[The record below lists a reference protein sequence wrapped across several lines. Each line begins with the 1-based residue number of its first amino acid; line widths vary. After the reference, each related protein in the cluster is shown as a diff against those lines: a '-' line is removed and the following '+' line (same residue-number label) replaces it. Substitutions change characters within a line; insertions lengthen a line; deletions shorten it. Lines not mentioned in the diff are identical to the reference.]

1 MLSGKNYLFTSESV
15 SEGHPDKVCD
25 QISDAVLDAFL
36 EQDADSHVAVETM
49 VTTGQVLLSGEVSS
63 TAYVDIPSVVRK
75 TIADIGYNK
84 PEYGFDANSCGIL
97 TAIHEQSPDINQGVS
112 REDARKQGAGDQ
124 GIMFGYATDETGT
137 FMPVTH
143 YLSTLIVKSLAE
155 IRKEGRQMTYLR
167 PDSKSQVTVEYSPTS
182 VPQRIDT
189 IVVSTQHDEFASEKA
204 MQEQI
209 LYDVKTI
216 LLPHVKEKIKDAS
229 VLALFNDDIVF
240 HVNPTGKFVIGGPAG
255 DTGLTGRKIIIDTYG
270 GASRHGGGA
279 FCVDGDT
286 EYLSPDG
293 WKKISE
299 YDGGKVAQWDNGE
312 LTFVEPLVYHKHKAE
327 KMYRLTT
334 KHFLDMVLSE
344 NHNVVFETSK
354 GNIIKKRVKDL
365 VDNYEIANG
374 NAGFIPISFKYAG
387 GDGIDMTDD
396 EIRLQVAFCA
406 DGTLKGHS
414 PYMNLKKFY
423 KKERIIDLLE
433 ITQTEYDYSE
443 YDDGYMRVK
452 FEPKIKSKSLVECF
466 KGASLHQLKVIA
478 GELKEWDG
486 DCDNVYRTTVKED
499 ADFAQFV
506 FMASSGK
513 YASIRYDDRIGETYG
528 NEEQYIRKSV
538 CYEVRQCDCK
548 TTNIRRTGRHNSHH
562 VTVEDFIPSDGMMY
576 CFTVPSTMLVLR
588 RNDRVFVTGNSGKD
602 PSKVDRSAAYAA
614 RFIAKNLVAN
624 GLCSKC
630 EIQLAYAIGVAEP
643 VSIFVDTFHTC
654 KDGWRDELL
663 ATFIADSFDLSPYGI
678 EQMLRLKKPIYKLT
692 AVYGHFGR
700 ESFEKQGMVFFPW
713 ERVLAKDELL
723 HHSKY

>member
-1 MLSGKNYLFTSESV
+1 MRGNYYFTSESV
-15 SEGHPDKVCD
+15 SEGHPDKVAD
-25 QISDAVLDAFL
+25 QISDSILDAFL
-36 EQDADSHVAVETM
+36 AEDSESHVAVETL
-49 VTTGQVLLSGEVSS
+49 VTTGQVVVAGEVRSK
-63 TAYVDIPSVVRK
+63 AYVDIPSVVRE
-75 TIADIGYNK
+75 TIASIGYTK
-84 PEYGFDANSCGIL
+84 PEYGFEANSCGVL

-112 REDARKQGAGDQ
+112 RGDERKQGAGDQ
-124 GIMFGYATDETGT
+124 GIVFGFATNETET
-137 FMPVTH
+137 CMPVTH
-143 YLSTLIVKSLAE
+143 YLATLIVESLAE
-155 IRKEGRQMTYLR
+155 IRKEGFAMHYLR
-167 PDSKSQVTVEYSPTS
+167 PDAKSQVTVEYSHDGMPL
-182 VPQRIDT
+182 RIDT
-189 IVVSTQHDEFASEKA
+189 IVVSTQHDEFGSEKE
-204 MQEQI
+204 MRERIEDDVVNILIPYVKNQI
-209 LYDVKTI
+209 RD
-216 LLPHVKEKIKDAS
+216 EN
-229 VLALFNDDIVF
+229 VLRLFNDKIKY

-255 DTGLTGRKIIIDTYG
+255 DTGLTGRKIIVDTYG
-270 GASRHGGGA
+270 GMACHGGGA

-299 YDGGKVAQWDNGE
+299 YNGGKVAQWDNGE
-312 LTFVEPLVYHKHKAE
+312 LTFVDPLIYHKHKAE
-327 KMYRLTT
+327 KMYHLTT

-354 GNIIKKRVKDL
+354 GNIIKKRVKDI

-387 GDGIDMTDD
+387 GEGIDMTDD

-433 ITQTEYDYSE
+433 LTCTEYDYSE
-443 YDDGYMRVK
+443 YEDGYMRVR

-513 YASIRYDDRIGETYG
+513 YASIRYDDRIGEKYG
-528 NEEQYIRKSV
+528 DEEQYIRKSV

-548 TTNIRRTGRHNSHH
+548 TTNIRRTGRHNTHH
-562 VTVEDFIPSDGMMY
+562 VTVEDFTPSDGMMY

-614 RFIAKNLVAN
+614 RYVAKNLVAN
-624 GLCSKC
+624 GLCEQC
-630 EIQLAYAIGVAEP
+630 EIQIGYAIGIAEP
-643 VSIFVDTFHTC
+643 VSVYVNDFGTSSGEVEDLSDFVIEH
-654 KDGWRDELL
+654 
-663 ATFIADSFDLSPYGI
+663 FDLSPYGI
-678 EQMLRLKKPIYKLT
+678 DRMLGGLRKPIYLST
-692 AVYGHFGR
+692 AAYGHFGR
-700 ESFEKQGMVFFPW
+700 TSFTKDGLTYFPW
-713 ERVLAKDELL
+713 ERVMSKDELL
-723 HHSKY
+723 NRKKY

>member
-1 MLSGKNYLFTSESV
+1 MSMEKKYLFTSESV
-15 SEGHPDKVCD
+15 SEGHPDKICD
-25 QISDAVLDAFL
+25 QCSDAILDSFL
-36 EQDADSHVAVETM
+36 QQDANAHVAIETL
-49 VTTGQVLLSGEVSS
+49 VTTGQVVIAGEVRSS
-63 TAYVDIPSVVRK
+63 AYVDVPSIVRE
-75 TIADIGYNK
+75 TIAEIGYTK
-84 PEYGFDANSCGIL
+84 PEYGFEANSCGVL
-97 TAIHEQSPDINQGVS
+97 SAIHEQSPDINQGVS
-112 REDARKQGAGDQ
+112 REEDKKQGAGDQ
-124 GIMFGYATDETGT
+124 GIVFGFATNETKT
-137 FMPVTH
+137 YMPVSH
-143 YLSTLIVKSLAE
+143 YLATLIVKSLAD
-155 IRKEGRQMTYLR
+155 IRKEGKLMTYLR
-167 PDSKSQVTVEYSPTS
+167 PDAKSQVTVEYNLDGTPK
-182 VPQRIDT
+182 RIDT
-189 IVVSTQHDEFASEKA
+189 IVVSTQHDEFGSEKA
-204 MQEQI
+204 MQETI
-209 LYDVKTI
+209 CHDVVNTLI
-216 LLPHVKEKIKDAS
+216 PYVKSKIKDADI
-229 VLALFNDDIVF
+229 LALFNDDIIY

-255 DTGLTGRKIIIDTYG
+255 DTGLTGRKIIVDTYG
-270 GASRHGGGA
+270 GMACHGGGA

-299 YDGGKVAQWDNGE
+299 YNGGKVAQWDNGE

-433 ITQTEYDYSE
+433 LTHTEYDYSE
-443 YDDGYMRVK
+443 YENGYMRVR

-466 KGASLHQLKVIA
+466 KGANLHQLKVIA

-513 YASIRYDDRIGETYG
+513 YASIRYDDRIGEKYG
-528 NEEQYIRKSV
+528 DEEQYIRKSV

-548 TTNIRRTGRHNSHH
+548 TTNIRRTGRNNAQH
-562 VTVEDFIPSDGMMY
+562 VTVEDFTPSDGMMY

-614 RFIAKNLVAN
+614 RYVAKNLVAN
-624 GLCSKC
+624 GLCKQC
-630 EIQLAYAIGVAEP
+630 EIQIGYAIGVAEP
-643 VSIFVDTFHTC
+643 VSVYVNDFGTNSGEIENLGQFVTEH
-654 KDGWRDELL
+654 
-663 ATFIADSFDLSPYGI
+663 FDLSPYGI
-678 EQMLRLKKPIYKLT
+678 DKMLGGLKKPIYLPT
-692 AVYGHFGR
+692 AAYGHFGR
-700 ESFEKQGMVFFPW
+700 EPYEKNGLTFFPW
-713 ERVLAKDELL
+713 EKVMGKDELL
-723 HHSKY
+723 GREKY

>member
-1 MLSGKNYLFTSESV
+1 MRKNYFFTSESV
-15 SEGHPDKVCD
+15 SEGHPDKVSD
-25 QISDAVLDAFL
+25 LISDSILDAFL
-36 EQDADSHVAVETM
+36 AQDSESHVAVETL
-49 VTTGQVLLSGEVSS
+49 VTTGQVVVAGEVRSK
-63 TAYVDIPSVVRK
+63 AYVDIPSVVRK
-75 TIADIGYNK
+75 TISEIGYTK
-84 PEYGFDANSCGIL
+84 PEYGFEANSCGIL

-112 REDARKQGAGDQ
+112 REDERKQGAGDQ
-124 GIMFGYATDETGT
+124 GLVFGFATDETDT
-137 FMPVTH
+137 YMPVAH
-143 YLSTLIVKSLAE
+143 YLATMIVKCLAE
-155 IRKEGRQMTYLR
+155 IRLEGKLMRYLR
-167 PDSKSQVTVEYSPTS
+167 PDAKSQVTVEYSPDG

-189 IVVSTQHDEFASEKA
+189 IVVSTQHDDFASEKA
-204 MQEQI
+204 MHE
-209 LYDVKTI
+209 TI
-216 LLPHVKEKIKDAS
+216 LHDVLTTLIPYVKAKIKDER
-229 VLALFNDDIVF
+229 VLALFKDGIKY

-255 DTGLTGRKIIIDTYG
+255 DTGVTGRKIIVDTYG
-270 GASRHGGGA
+270 GMARHGGGA

-286 EYLSPDG
+286 EYLSLDG

-387 GDGIDMTDD
+387 GEGIDMTDD

-433 ITQTEYDYSE
+433 LTHTEYDYSE
-443 YDDGYMRVK
+443 YDDGYMRVR

-466 KGASLHQLKVIA
+466 KGADLHQLKVIA

-486 DCDNVYRTTVKED
+486 DCDKVYRTTVKKD

-513 YASIRYDDRIGETYG
+513 YASIRYDDRIGEKYG
-528 NEEQYIRKSV
+528 DEEQYIRKSV

-548 TTNIRRTGRHNSHH
+548 TTNIRRTGRNNAQH
-562 VTVEDFIPSDGMMY
+562 VTVEDFTPSDGMMY

-602 PSKVDRSAAYAA
+602 SSKVDRSAAYAA
-614 RFIAKNLVAN
+614 RYVAKNLVAN
-624 GLCSKC
+624 GLCRQC
-630 EIQLAYAIGVAEP
+630 EIQIGYAIGVAEP
-643 VSIFVDTFHTC
+643 VSIYVNDFGTNSGEVEDLGAFVKEH
-654 KDGWRDELL
+654 
-663 ATFIADSFDLSPYGI
+663 FDLSPYGI
-678 EQMLRLKKPIYKLT
+678 DKMLGGLKKPIYKST
-692 AVYGHFGR
+692 AAYGHFGR
-700 ESFEKQGMVFFPW
+700 EPYEKNGVQFFPW
-713 ERVLAKDELL
+713 EKVMSKEELL
-723 HHSKY
+723 NRQKY